1 MTDAQSDI
9 DFLKQDQ
16 EFLRMP
22 GKIQE
27 WIRESEHATSGFAN
41 FFRNGGTI
49 NQMSGIRLPYYE
61 STEPPKITVNKEA
74 WERAREPDALESP
87 QRFAFGTLA
96 HEIGHDRYNTGTVPF
111 TGKTADE
118 YVQYRAGLEAQ
129 AIFNAFPI
137 FKDLERHPDFK
148 DGFPFG
154 SIGYLQGMELGQMY
168 KQWRNGELDDK
179 TVIDRIATQVP
190 DRPYTLG
197 GPLQDQNADR
207 QLTHRDSYLRDY
219 AQYIA
224 PKLEP
229 HASRNAPSSPADPS
243 HPDHALLEQIRAG
256 VRKVDQAVGKAYD
269 DISERVSRCLL
280 AACKDHRQ
288 MYPDARGPS
297 LAAHALNRVD
307 HVVMGTTGNIFAVE
321 GKLDDPAHKRA
332 FVSVETAIRT
342 PVEQSDEILRAA
354 NQSIAQERMSVQ
366 QPKLATG
373 IDDPAQRAS
382 RSAT

>member
-1 MTDAQSDI
+1 MSSPDERY
-9 DFLKQDQ
+9 LKQNS
-16 EFLRMP
+16 EFLDMP
-22 GKIQE
+22 SQIRSWIQA
-27 WIRESEHATSGFAN
+27 SPNATRDFAE
-41 FFRNGGTI
+41 FFRRGGFI
-49 NQMSGIRLPYYE
+49 DEGENVKLPYFRE
-61 STEPPKITVNKEA
+61 MTPPRIVVDGVQ
-74 WERAREPDALESP
+74 WDRARQEGAAEWP
-87 QRFAFGTLA
+87 QRHQFGTLA

-111 TGKTADE
+111 TGRTADE

-179 TVIDRIATQVP
+179 TVVGRIAAQVP

-197 GPLQDQNADR
+197 GPLQDQNADH

-229 HASRNAPSSPADPS
+229 HASRNVPSSPADPG
-243 HPDHALLEQIRAG
+243 HPDHAMLEQIRAG
-256 VRKVDQAVGKAYD
+256 VRKIDRAVGKGYD

-288 MYPDARGPS
+288 MYPDARSPS

-354 NQSIAQERMSVQ
+354 NQSIAQERMSVR
-366 QPKLATG
+366 QPELATG